1 MDTASGSWIDLDD
14 QLGALQP
21 TPVPDANAPLLTT
34 LLYSD
39 PKTRASCLLVEFPV
53 GWKRTAGTYSC
64 AEHAIVL
71 DGEIILDGIT
81 WLPGQG
87 FVVPAGS
94 ARTETFAPQG
104 ARAVAW
110 FGGTPRWTSRTDTS
124 DSANSGNPSGIS
136 WVGDLGDGEVGDGE
150 VDEVD
155 FVRRRWRHNSQ
166 SLGEQDSEIISYQW
180 PTL

>member
-1 MDTASGSWIDLDD
+1 MDTAPDSWIDLDD
-14 QLGALQP
+14 QLGSLQP

-39 PKTRASCLLVEFPV
+39 PTTRASCLLVEFPV

-64 AEHAIVL
+64 AEHAVVL
-71 DGEIILDGIT
+71 DGEIILDGIK
-81 WLPGQG
+81 WSAGEG

-94 ARTETFAPQG
+94 ARTETYAPQG

-110 FGGTPRWTSRTDTS
+110 FGGTPRWTSGGDTS
-124 DSANSGNPSGIS
+124 DAANSGTVSGIS
-136 WVGDLGDGEVGDGE
+136 WVGDPGGGV

-155 FVRRRWRHNSQ
+155 LVGRRWRHNTQ
-166 SLGEQDSEIISYQW
+166 PLEERDSAVMTYQW
-180 PTL
+180 PTS